1 MSYIYYGDEK
11 RFTYLYLDN
20 EDTYLYLDKDDD
32 EKDEGDDNV

>member
-32 EKDEGDDNV
+32 EKEEGDDNV

>member
-32 EKDEGDDNV
+32 EKEGDDENV

>member
-32 EKDEGDDNV
+32 DKEEGDDNV